1 MVKKKLSVYDLK
13 KLKGKRQISEVFVN
27 NEEEA
32 IAAEEAGIDII
43 TAAYGM
49 PQFGFNATLE
59 DIERIRKV
67 CPNTHLMSAPPIFS
81 YASSYEAIK
90 SSYSLLSI
98 GIDSVYT
105 ANSCKWIREMT
116 DEKIPVISHV
126 GLIPS
131 QVTWL
136 GGFRAIGKT
145 AIEAKDVYNH
155 TLSLQDAGV
164 FAVEME
170 VVPKKVA
177 SFITKNVDILTIS
190 LGSGSDCDGQYL
202 FSQDILGTYHG
213 KYPRHAKVYRKLI
226 DDFESIQKERITAY
240 KEYILDVNNKKFN
253 DPSISVDIDK
263 KEYDLFLESLKK

>member
-1 MVKKKLSVYDLK
+1 MIKKKLSVYDLK
-13 KLKGKRQISEVFVN
+13 NLKGKRQISEVFVN

-32 IAAEEAGIDII
+32 RAAEEAGIDII

-49 PQFGFNATLE
+49 PQFGFNATL
-59 DIERIRKV
+59 DDMVRIRKS

-145 AIEAKDVYNH
+145 AIEAKDVYFH

-164 FAVEME
+164 
-170 VVPKKVA
+170 
-177 SFITKNVDILTIS
+177 L
-190 LGSGSDCDGQYL
+190 
-202 FSQDILGTYHG
+202 
-213 KYPRHAKVYRKLI
+213 R
-226 DDFESIQKERITAY
+226 
-240 KEYILDVNNKKFN
+240 
-253 DPSISVDIDK
+253 
-263 KEYDLFLESLKK
+263 

>member
-1 MVKKKLSVYDLK
+1 MIKKKLSVYDLK
-13 KLKGKRQISEVFVN
+13 NLKGKRQISEVFVN

-49 PQFGFNATLE
+49 PQFGFNATL
-59 DIERIRKV
+59 DDMVRIRKS
-67 CPNTHLMSAPPIFS
+67 CPTTHLMSAPPIFS

-190 LGSGSDCDGQYL
+190 LGSGSGCDGQYL
-202 FSQDILGTYHG
+202 FSQDILGTYQG

-226 DDFESIQKERITAY
+226 NDFERIQKERILAY
-240 KEYILDVNNKKFN
+240 KEYINDVNNNEFD
-253 DPSISVDIDK
+253 DPLISVDIDK
-263 KEYDLFLESLKK
+263 KEYELFLKSLKK

>member
-1 MVKKKLSVYDLK
+1 MTKKKLSVYELK
-13 KLKGKRQISEVFVN
+13 ILKGKRQISEVFVN

-32 IAAEEAGIDII
+32 VAAEEAGIDII

-49 PQFGFNATLE
+49 PQFGFNATL
-59 DIERIRKV
+59 DDMVRIRKS

-81 YASSYEAIK
+81 YASSYEVIK

-131 QVTWL
+131 QVTWV
-136 GGFRAIGKT
+136 GGFRAVGKT
-145 AIEAKDVYNH
+145 AYEAKEVYYQ

-170 VVPKKVA
+170 VVPKKIA

-190 LGSGSDCDGQYL
+190 LGSGSGCDGQYL

-213 KYPRHAKVYRKLI
+213 KYPRHAKIYRKLRK
-226 DDFESIQKERITAY
+226 DFERIQNERISAY
-240 KEYILDVNNKKFN
+240 KEFIKDVKLKKFN
-253 DPSISVDIDK
+253 DPSITVEIEK
-263 KEYDLFLESLKK
+263 KEYDLFLKSLSE